1 MMSTEKKTL
10 RIGHYGK
17 KNPSGN
23 HIGSLHQMT
32 AKVHKNIFQYR
43 MNAVSSNIN
52 FLSVYTAS
60 TTIDVLQLQIWLF
73 FRQFLEKTLFWL

>member
-1 MMSTEKKTL
+1 
-10 RIGHYGK
+10 
-17 KNPSGN
+17 
-23 HIGSLHQMT
+23 MT

-43 MNAVSSNIN
+43 MNALSSNIN

-60 TTIDVLQLQIWLF
+60 TKIDVLQLRIWLF